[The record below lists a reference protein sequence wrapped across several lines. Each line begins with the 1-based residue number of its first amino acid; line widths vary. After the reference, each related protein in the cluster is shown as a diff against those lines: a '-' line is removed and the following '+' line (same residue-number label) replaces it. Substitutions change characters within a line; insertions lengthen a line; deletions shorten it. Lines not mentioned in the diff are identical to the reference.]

1 MKKFRRSGS
10 SLAELSS
17 GALLLGRATNAWAMG
32 TSTGDVLTLS
42 TLGRVVQISSAADAL
57 QLGWSGPTEDFGYE
71 GYYIGDRCYRH
82 IGHQQ
87 DSETGKLDG
96 PNPKPDGL
104 VSQEVAATLDHR
116 HEKEALKDGP
126 SADQPESSQGR
137 IGLRRESS
145 ANGEVRADTEK
156 SIEEVAAEKNMDL
169 EVKAETRTE
178 VETNS

>member
-1 MKKFRRSGS
+1 MIKFRRSGS
-10 SLAELSS
+10 SSAELSS
-17 GALLLGRATNAWAMG
+17 GALLLGRANNAWAMG

-57 QLGWSGPTEDFGYE
+57 HPGWSGPTEDFGYE
-71 GYYIGDRCYRH
+71 GYYAGDRCYGH
-82 IGHQQ
+82 IGYQQ
-87 DSETGKLDG
+87 DSETRKPDG

-104 VSQEVAATLDHR
+104 VSQEAAAALAHR

-137 IGLRRESS
+137 TGPRRESS
-145 ANGEVRADTEK
+145 ANGEVRLDTEK
-156 SIEEVAAEKNMDL
+156 SIEEVAEEKNMDL

-178 VETNS
+178 VETSS